1 MRIQEALAWGDS
13 LGVEPA
19 DLPGALRS
27 ELRRL
32 EDLRAELIAAHR
44 RLGEVPDAEVS
55 RSLWRA
61 TSALG
66 AAEARVHDAAVAVRR
81 SA

>member
-1 MRIQEALAWGDS
+1 MRLQEALAWGDS
-13 LGVEPA
+13 LGVDPA
-19 DLPGALRS
+19 DLPNALTG

-32 EDLRAELIAAHR
+32 EDLSGELVAAHR
-44 RLGEVPDAEVS
+44 RLGDVPDAEVS

-61 TSALG
+61 ASALG